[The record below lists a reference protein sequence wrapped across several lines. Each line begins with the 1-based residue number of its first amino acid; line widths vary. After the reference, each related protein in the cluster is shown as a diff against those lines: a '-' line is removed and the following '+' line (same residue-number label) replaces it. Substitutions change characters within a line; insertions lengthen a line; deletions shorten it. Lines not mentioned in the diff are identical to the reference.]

1 MRDLFLALFLLGA
14 PILAAA
20 QTTPAQTTPIQTKP
34 VLTID
39 LAADVATLDPQ
50 LQWDTDS
57 YSVYR
62 NIFDNLVTRNV
73 AGEIVPQVATAW
85 HYTNDTTLVFDLRT
99 DIHFQDGSALTPDD
113 VAFSVTRIIDPALK
127 SSQLSQFDQITH
139 ADVTGPEQVTLHT
152 KTPYPVL
159 LAQLVKLSIV
169 PMAYVQKVG
178 NEAFNQHPIGSGPYK
193 LRSWQRGVAVTLDAV
208 PDYWRGAPPFPTVV
222 FRAVPDVPTRVADLR
237 AGRADLVRGLSPDD
251 AEALKSEP
259 GVQLL
264 TVPTERVAYLFLNA
278 LDGPTKD
285 VRVRRAIAMAVD
297 RDTLITALQQG
308 FARPVQEVS
317 TPANF
322 GYTTDVPAWPFDPDA
337 ARKLITQAGAA
348 GAHVQFLTSPV
359 YDRRLN
365 EAVQQMLSDVGLNVD
380 IVMLDQPTY
389 LARREGT
396 PAEAGGLSQG
406 RWSCACQ
413 DVDGVIFPLFRTG
426 SIWSKYSN
434 PAFDALVDAGRSTLD
449 DKARLDDYRRAFAI
463 LHDDVPGLGLFQD
476 VALYGASPHLKWQP
490 TANEAMFVFD
500 MRWQ

>member
-1 MRDLFLALFLLGA
+1 MRILALAVFAGLFA
-14 PILAAA
+14 IPALAQPKADLA
-20 QTTPAQTTPIQTKP
+20 
-34 VLTID
+34 ID
-39 LAADVATLDPQ
+39 LAADAATLDPQ

-85 HYTNDTTLVFDLRT
+85 HYTNDTTLVLDLRT
-99 DIHFQDGSALTPDD
+99 DIQFQDGTPLTPDD
-113 VAFSVTRIIDPALK
+113 VVFSVTRIIDQALK
-127 SSQLSQFDQITH
+127 SSQLSQFDQITS
-139 ADVTGPEQVTLHT
+139 AEVTGPAQVTLHT

-159 LAQLVKLSIV
+159 LSQLVKLSIV
-169 PMAYVQKVG
+169 PKAYVQHLG
-178 NEAFNQHPIGSGPYK
+178 DQGFNEHPMGSGPYK
-193 LRSWQRGVAVTLDAV
+193 LRTWQRGVAITLDAM
-208 PDYWRGAPPFPTVV
+208 PSYWRGPPPFASVV

-251 AEALKSEP
+251 AEALKADA

-264 TVPTERVAYLFLNA
+264 TVPTERVAYLSINA
-278 LDGPTKD
+278 LSGPTKD

-308 FARPVQEVS
+308 FARPVQEIS

-337 ARKLITQAGAA
+337 ARKLIEQAGAK
-348 GAHVQFLTSPV
+348 GATLQFITSPV

-365 EAVQQMLSDVGLNVD
+365 EALQQMLSDVGLYVQ
-380 IVMLDQPTY
+380 IVMLDQPTF
-389 LARREGT
+389 LRRRQG
-396 PAEAGGLSQG
+396 PAADAGILSQG

-413 DVDGVIFPLFRTG
+413 DVDGVIFPLFRSG
-426 SIWSKYSN
+426 SIWSKYTN
-434 PAFDALVDAGRSTLD
+434 PAYDKLVDDARSTLD
-449 DKARLDDYRRAFAI
+449 ESRRRDDYRQAFAI
-463 LHDDVPGLGLFQD
+463 LHDEVPGIGLFQD
-476 VALYGASPHLKWQP
+476 VALYGASPHLQWQP

-500 MRWQ
+500 MKWH